1 MKKQISLGT
10 VLSLMTLTAAATFV
24 ITLSM
29 SRKTFN
35 EKITEVDRLADKYD
49 RLNEL
54 DATVR
59 EAFYREV
66 PDDDVLD
73 GILAG
78 YVQGLG
84 DRYSVYRS
92 ARELN
97 EYEDTNA
104 GVYTGIG
111 IVVAP
116 NENGDVEI
124 MDVTPGGSAEQ
135 AGIKK
140 GDLLIEAEGISA
152 KANYSEAIEAIS
164 GEVGTTVTL
173 RIQEKDSG
181 RQKKLS
187 LKRVH
192 IDEVTVRG
200 EMLDNKIGYIRIA
213 KFRNVT
219 VTQFEEARQKLLKE
233 GAKGFIFDVRQ
244 NGGGVLTALEQLAD
258 PLLPEGELA
267 FSTAKDGTREPI
279 ITSDADCTVMP
290 YAVLVDGGTA
300 SASELFACLLRDY
313 SGAILVGEKTFG
325 KGIMQATLLLSNGA
339 VTLTTATYETGI
351 TPCYHEIGLEP
362 DILSVYDPEAETD
375 TQLEAAQKALLSR
388 IKENAAA

>member
-1 MKKQISLGT
+1 MKKQISPGT
-10 VLSLMTLTAAATFV
+10 VLSLMALTAAATFT

-29 SRKTFN
+29 SRKAFN
-35 EKITEVDRLADKYD
+35 EKVTEVDRLADKYD
-49 RLNEL
+49 RLDEL
-54 DATVR
+54 DAVVR
-59 EAFYREV
+59 ENYYREV
-66 PDDDVLD
+66 PEEDVLD
-73 GILAG
+73 GILTG
-78 YVQGLG
+78 YVAGLG

-92 ARELN
+92 ARELTD
-97 EYEDTNA
+97 YEDTTA

-111 IVVAP
+111 ITVTK
-116 NENGDVEI
+116 NDDGDVEI
-124 MDVTPGGSAEQ
+124 VDLAPGGSAEQ
-135 AGIKK
+135 AGIRK
-140 GDLLIEAEGISA
+140 GDLLIEVEGISVRE
-152 KANYSEAIEAIS
+152 NYTEAINKIG
-164 GEVGTTVTL
+164 GEVGTSVTL
-173 RIQEKDSG
+173 RVQEKASG

-187 LKRVH
+187 VKRVH
-192 IDEVTVRG
+192 IDEVTVLAK
-200 EMLDNKIGYIRIA
+200 MLDNKIGFIRIE
-213 KFRNVT
+213 KFRSNT

-244 NGGGVLTALEQLAD
+244 NGGVLGALEQLAD

-267 FSTAKDGTREPI
+267 FSTTKDGTRETI
-279 ITSDADCTVMP
+279 ITSDANYTDMP

-325 KGIMQATLLLSNGA
+325 KGIMQATLALSSGG

-362 DILSVYDPEAETD
+362 DVLSVYDPEAETD

-388 IKENAAA
+388 MNQKKAA

>member
-1 MKKQISLGT
+1 MKKQISPGT
-10 VLSLMTLTAAATFV
+10 VLSLMALTAAATFT

-29 SRKTFN
+29 SRKAFN
-35 EKITEVDRLADKYD
+35 EKVTEVDRLADKYD
-49 RLNEL
+49 RLDEL
-54 DATVR
+54 DAVVR
-59 EAFYREV
+59 ENFYREV
-66 PDDDVLD
+66 PEEDVLD
-73 GILAG
+73 GILTG
-78 YVQGLG
+78 YVAGLG

-92 ARELN
+92 ARELTD
-97 EYEDTNA
+97 YEDTTA

-111 IVVAP
+111 ITVTK
-116 NENGDVEI
+116 NDDGDVEI
-124 MDVTPGGSAEQ
+124 VDLAPGGSAEQ
-135 AGIKK
+135 AGIRK
-140 GDLLIEAEGISA
+140 GDLLIEVEGISVRE
-152 KANYSEAIEAIS
+152 NYTEAINKIG
-164 GEVGTTVTL
+164 GEVGTSVTL
-173 RIQEKDSG
+173 RVQEKASG

-187 LKRVH
+187 VKRVH
-192 IDEVTVRG
+192 IDEVTVLAK
-200 EMLDNKIGYIRIA
+200 MLDNKIGFIRIE
-213 KFRNVT
+213 KFRSNT

-244 NGGGVLTALEQLAD
+244 NGGGVLGALEQLAD

-267 FSTAKDGTREPI
+267 FSTTKDGTRETI
-279 ITSDADCTVMP
+279 ITSDANYTDMP

-325 KGIMQATLLLSNGA
+325 KGIMQATLALSSGG

-362 DILSVYDPEAETD
+362 DVLSVYDPEAETD

-388 IKENAAA
+388 MNQKKAA

>member
-1 MKKQISLGT
+1 MKKQISPGT
-10 VLSLMTLTAAATFV
+10 VLSLMALTAAATFT

-29 SRKTFN
+29 SRKAFN
-35 EKITEVDRLADKYD
+35 EKVTEVDRLADKYD
-49 RLNEL
+49 RLDEL
-54 DATVR
+54 DAVVR
-59 EAFYREV
+59 ENYYREV
-66 PDDDVLD
+66 PEEDVLD
-73 GILAG
+73 GILTG
-78 YVQGLG
+78 YVAGLG

-92 ARELN
+92 ARELTD
-97 EYEDTNA
+97 YEDTTA

-111 IVVAP
+111 ITVTK
-116 NENGDVEI
+116 NDDGDVEI
-124 MDVTPGGSAEQ
+124 VDLAPGGSAEQ
-135 AGIKK
+135 AGIRK
-140 GDLLIEAEGISA
+140 GDLLIEVEGISVRE
-152 KANYSEAIEAIS
+152 NYTEAINKIG
-164 GEVGTTVTL
+164 GEVGTSVTL
-173 RIQEKDSG
+173 RVQEKASG

-187 LKRVH
+187 VKRVH
-192 IDEVTVRG
+192 IDEVTVLAK
-200 EMLDNKIGYIRIA
+200 MLDNKIGFIRIE
-213 KFRNVT
+213 KFRSNT

-244 NGGGVLTALEQLAD
+244 NGGGVLGALEQLAD

-267 FSTAKDGTREPI
+267 FSTTKDGTRETI
-279 ITSDADCTVMP
+279 ITSDANYTDMP

-325 KGIMQATLLLSNGA
+325 KGIMQATLALSSGG

-362 DILSVYDPEAETD
+362 DVLSVYDPEAETD

-388 IKENAAA
+388 MNQKKAA

>member
-1 MKKQISLGT
+1 MKKRISVGT

-35 EKITEVDRLADKYD
+35 EKVTEVDRLADKYE

-116 NENGDVEI
+116 NENGDIEI

-187 LKRVH
+187 VKRVH
-192 IDEVTVRG
+192 IDEVTVKG
-200 EMLDNKIGYIRIA
+200 LMLDNKIGYIRIA

-219 VTQFEEARQKLLKE
+219 AGQFEEERQKLLKE

-244 NGGGVLTALEQLAD
+244 NGGGVLSALEQLAD

-267 FSTAKDGTREPI
+267 FSTAKDGTRETI

-325 KGIMQATLLLSNGA
+325 KGIMQATLLLSSGA

-375 TQLEAAQKALLSR
+375 TQLEAAKEALLSR

>member
-1 MKKQISLGT
+1 MKKQISPGT
-10 VLSLMTLTAAATFV
+10 VLSLMALTAAATFT

-29 SRKTFN
+29 SRKAFN
-35 EKITEVDRLADKYD
+35 EKVTEVDRLADKYD
-49 RLNEL
+49 RLDEL
-54 DATVR
+54 DAVVR
-59 EAFYREV
+59 ENFYREV
-66 PDDDVLD
+66 PEEDVLD

-78 YVQGLG
+78 YVDGLG

-92 ARELN
+92 ARELTD
-97 EYEDTNA
+97 YEDTTA

-111 IVVAP
+111 ITVTK
-116 NENGDVEI
+116 NDDGDVEI
-124 MDVTPGGSAEQ
+124 VDLAPGGSAEQ
-135 AGIKK
+135 AGIRK
-140 GDLLIEAEGISA
+140 GDLLIEVEGISVRE
-152 KANYSEAIEAIS
+152 NYTEAINKIG
-164 GEVGTTVTL
+164 GEVGTSVTL
-173 RIQEKDSG
+173 RVQEKASG

-187 LKRVH
+187 VKRVH
-192 IDEVTVRG
+192 IDEVTILAK
-200 EMLDNKIGYIRIA
+200 MLDNKIGFIRID
-213 KFRNVT
+213 KFRSNT
-219 VTQFEEARQKLLKE
+219 AAQFEEARQKLLRE

-244 NGGGVLTALEQLAD
+244 NGGGVLGALEQLAD

-267 FSTAKDGTREPI
+267 FSTTKDGTRETI
-279 ITSDADCTVMP
+279 ITSDANYTDMP

-325 KGIMQATLLLSNGA
+325 KGIMQATLALSSGG

-362 DILSVYDPEAETD
+362 DVLSVYDPEAETD

-388 IKENAAA
+388 MNQKKAA

>member
-1 MKKQISLGT
+1 MKKQISPGT
-10 VLSLMTLTAAATFV
+10 VLSLMALTAAATFT

-29 SRKTFN
+29 SRKAFN
-35 EKITEVDRLADKYD
+35 EKVTEVDWLADKYD
-49 RLNEL
+49 RLDEL
-54 DATVR
+54 DAVVR
-59 EAFYREV
+59 ENFYREV
-66 PDDDVLD
+66 PEEDVLD

-78 YVQGLG
+78 YVAGLG

-92 ARELN
+92 ARELTD
-97 EYEDTNA
+97 YEDTTA

-111 IVVAP
+111 ITVTK
-116 NENGDVEI
+116 NDDGDVEI
-124 MDVTPGGSAEQ
+124 VDLAPGGSAEQ
-135 AGIKK
+135 AGIRK
-140 GDLLIEAEGISA
+140 GDLLIEVEGISVRE
-152 KANYSEAIEAIS
+152 NYTEAINKIG
-164 GEVGTTVTL
+164 GEVGTSVTL
-173 RIQEKDSG
+173 RVQEKASG

-187 LKRVH
+187 VKRVH
-192 IDEVTVRG
+192 IDEVTILAK
-200 EMLDNKIGYIRIA
+200 MLDNKIGFIRID
-213 KFRNVT
+213 KFRSNT
-219 VTQFEEARQKLLKE
+219 AAQFEEARQKLLRE

-244 NGGGVLTALEQLAD
+244 NGGGVLGALEQLAD

-267 FSTAKDGTREPI
+267 FSTTKDGTRETI
-279 ITSDADCTVMP
+279 ITSDANYTDMP

-325 KGIMQATLLLSNGA
+325 KGIMQATLALSSGG

-362 DILSVYDPEAETD
+362 DVLSVYDPEAETD

-388 IKENAAA
+388 MNQKKAA

>member
-1 MKKQISLGT
+1 MKKQISPGT
-10 VLSLMTLTAAATFV
+10 VLSLMALTAAATFT

-29 SRKTFN
+29 SRKAFN
-35 EKITEVDRLADKYD
+35 EKVTEVDRLADKYD
-49 RLNEL
+49 RLDEL
-54 DATVR
+54 DAVVR
-59 EAFYREV
+59 ENFYREV
-66 PDDDVLD
+66 PEEDVLD
-73 GILAG
+73 GILTG
-78 YVQGLG
+78 YVAGLG

-92 ARELN
+92 ARELTD
-97 EYEDTNA
+97 YEDTTA

-111 IVVAP
+111 ITVTK
-116 NENGDVEI
+116 NDEGDVEI
-124 MDVTPGGSAEQ
+124 VDLAPGGSAEQ
-135 AGIKK
+135 AGIRK
-140 GDLLIEAEGISA
+140 GDLLIEVEGISVRE
-152 KANYSEAIEAIS
+152 NYTEAINKIG
-164 GEVGTTVTL
+164 GEVGTSVTL
-173 RIQEKDSG
+173 RVQEKASG

-187 LKRVH
+187 VKRVH
-192 IDEVTVRG
+192 IDEVTVLAK
-200 EMLDNKIGYIRIA
+200 MLDNKIGFIRIE
-213 KFRNVT
+213 KFRSNT

-244 NGGGVLTALEQLAD
+244 NGGGVLGALEQLAD

-267 FSTAKDGTREPI
+267 FSTTKDGTRETI
-279 ITSDADCTVMP
+279 ITSDANYTDMP

-325 KGIMQATLLLSNGA
+325 KGIMQATLALSSGG

-362 DILSVYDPEAETD
+362 DVLSVYDPEAETD

-388 IKENAAA
+388 MNQKKAA

>member
-1 MKKQISLGT
+1 MKKQISPGT
-10 VLSLMTLTAAATFV
+10 VLSLMALTAAATFT

-29 SRKTFN
+29 SRKAFN
-35 EKITEVDRLADKYD
+35 EKVTEVDRLADKYD
-49 RLNEL
+49 RLDEL
-54 DATVR
+54 DAVVR
-59 EAFYREV
+59 ENFYREV
-66 PDDDVLD
+66 PEEDVLD

-78 YVQGLG
+78 YVAGLG

-92 ARELN
+92 ARELTD
-97 EYEDTNA
+97 YEDTTA

-111 IVVAP
+111 ITVTK
-116 NENGDVEI
+116 NDDGDVEI
-124 MDVTPGGSAEQ
+124 VDLAPGGSAEQ
-135 AGIKK
+135 AGIRK
-140 GDLLIEAEGISA
+140 GDLLIEVEGISVRE
-152 KANYSEAIEAIS
+152 NYTEAINKIG
-164 GEVGTTVTL
+164 GEVGTSVTL
-173 RIQEKDSG
+173 RVQEKASG

-187 LKRVH
+187 VKRVH
-192 IDEVTVRG
+192 IDEVTILAK
-200 EMLDNKIGYIRIA
+200 MLDNKIGFIRID
-213 KFRNVT
+213 KFRSNT
-219 VTQFEEARQKLLKE
+219 AAQFEEARQKLLRE

-244 NGGGVLTALEQLAD
+244 NGGGVLGALEQLAD

-267 FSTAKDGTREPI
+267 FSTTKDGTRETI
-279 ITSDADCTVMP
+279 ITSDANYTDMP

-325 KGIMQATLLLSNGA
+325 KGIMQATLALSSGG

-362 DILSVYDPEAETD
+362 DVLSVYDPEAETD

-388 IKENAAA
+388 MNQKKAA

>member
-1 MKKQISLGT
+1 MKKQISPGT
-10 VLSLMTLTAAATFV
+10 VLSLMALTAAATFT
-24 ITLSM
+24 ITLNM
-29 SRKTFN
+29 SRKAFN
-35 EKITEVDRLADKYD
+35 EKVTEVDRLADKYD

-54 DATVR
+54 DAVVR
-59 EAFYREV
+59 ENFYREV
-66 PDDDVLD
+66 PEEDVLD

-78 YVQGLG
+78 YVVGLG

-92 ARELN
+92 ARELTD
-97 EYEDTNA
+97 YEDTTA

-111 IVVAP
+111 ITVMK
-116 NENGDVEI
+116 NDSGDVEI
-124 MDVTPGGSAEQ
+124 VDLSPGGSAEQ

-140 GDLLIEAEGISA
+140 GDLLIEVEGISV
-152 KANYSEAIEAIS
+152 KENYTEAINKIS
-164 GEVGTTVTL
+164 GEVGTSVSL
-173 RIQEKDSG
+173 RVQEKDSG

-187 LKRVH
+187 VKRVH
-192 IDEVTVRG
+192 IDEVTILSK
-200 EMLDNKIGYIRIA
+200 MLENKIGFIRID
-213 KFRNVT
+213 KFRSNT
-219 VTQFEEARQKLLKE
+219 AAQFEEARQKLLKE

-244 NGGGVLTALEQLAD
+244 NGGGVLGALEQLAD
-258 PLLPEGELA
+258 PLLPEGALA
-267 FSTAKDGTREPI
+267 FSTTKDGTRETI
-279 ITSDADCTVMP
+279 ITSDANYTDMP

-325 KGIMQATLLLSNGA
+325 KGIMQATIPLSSGG

-362 DILSVYDPEAETD
+362 DVLSVYDPEAETD

-388 IKENAAA
+388 MNQKKAA

>member
-1 MKKQISLGT
+1 MKKRISVGT

-35 EKITEVDRLADKYD
+35 EKVTEVDRLADKYE

-97 EYEDTNA
+97 EYEDSNA

-116 NENGDVEI
+116 NENGDIEI

-187 LKRVH
+187 VKRVH
-192 IDEVTVRG
+192 IDEVTVKG
-200 EMLDNKIGYIRIA
+200 LMLDNKIGYIRIA

-219 VTQFEEARQKLLKE
+219 AGQFEEERQKLLKE

-244 NGGGVLTALEQLAD
+244 NGGGVLSALEQLAD

-267 FSTAKDGTREPI
+267 FSTAKDGTRETI
-279 ITSDADCTVMP
+279 ITSDANCTVMP

-325 KGIMQATLLLSNGA
+325 KGIMQATLLLSSGA

-375 TQLEAAQKALLSR
+375 TQLEAAQEALLSR